1 MSLVLTHE
9 CNKACPFCIDAYRGS
24 GEVMSLATVEAALAF
39 GRAHAIK
46 DILLIGG
53 EPTLHPEVSTV
64 VELVNEA
71 GFRSIMTTNYMRPD
85 IVRSLDGLVNCFNVS
100 YYAQPKLPRQA
111 DFKSD
116 ITLHALI
123 HDRQLASKEA
133 LDAFIDSHQ
142 ESGHLKF
149 STLVPC
155 NDWAAEHQ
163 RVEYLDTLDCEW
175 VVLFNELLGQVYR
188 GAVIKRYD
196 RIINRSAHQSFKAHV
211 DGQITQ
217 SWVRTQAAKCAS

>member
-1 MSLVLTHE
+1 
-9 CNKACPFCIDAYRGS
+9 
-24 GEVMSLATVEAALAF
+24 
-39 GRAHAIK
+39 
-46 DILLIGG
+46 
-53 EPTLHPEVSTV
+53 
-64 VELVNEA
+64 
-71 GFRSIMTTNYMRPD
+71 
-85 IVRSLDGLVNCFNVS
+85 VNCFNVS